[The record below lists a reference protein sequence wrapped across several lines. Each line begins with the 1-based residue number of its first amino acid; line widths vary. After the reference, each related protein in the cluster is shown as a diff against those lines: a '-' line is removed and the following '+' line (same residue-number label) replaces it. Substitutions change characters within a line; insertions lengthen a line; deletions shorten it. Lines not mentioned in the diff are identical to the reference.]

1 MSYSNRFFLR
11 RRTKELGVYALLGYR
26 KTTVLSLLTTEN
38 LLVCFGAF
46 IVGILLGSFFH
57 KGIVFGITKLLD
69 LSINNSKIPFFNV
82 NAISK
87 TACFIF
93 AIVIV
98 LMLSNSRFLFKT
110 SLMGLVR
117 FEKSAERK
125 MKFHAVPAIVGFCCI
140 ILGYVL
146 ALDILRGDKSVW
158 FSIGYTPIAM
168 LTLVLVVVGTIL
180 FISSFLP
187 FVVHISKNNK
197 RKFYT
202 ETKII
207 TSPNFIYRM
216 RSNSKTLIMLTL
228 LSAATLT
235 VSSVM
240 ALSLYYPIAAV
251 SRMAPSEIE
260 CRIENESEIDAIKQ
274 IVNEHSSK
282 NDVSF
287 LQTNI
292 YKVTS
297 TSEQVP
303 LEYSAGSSKGDSDNE
318 KILRNAGFECISY
331 SNYMALLEAQGK
343 KGALEQIGEL
353 HDSECILV
361 KYQPASDN
369 DESIHGIILKEQ
381 NSLPLSAVFSNRQL
395 TLLIFSGVIIFSLI
409 AIILNGGYS
418 LLFIM
423 LDALFAFLYVCNIAL
438 DFNFKKGHNKIIKES
453 KYHVA
458 LQQLQREEQLNLEFA
473 NFLHDDIL
481 QDLLSVKNM
490 MKKADRPEVQKI
502 ITETLDN
509 MNTYIREQMQ
519 DYHPTL
525 LPKLTIK
532 ENYQNLLDGIS
543 QSFPNRNLCVSF
555 DCSDSLFLVEPYNIF
570 VYRLLKELVTNVY
583 KHSTGEKAWI
593 TLTQDNGI
601 IILSVSDNGT
611 VDADVLS
618 SADRLKHR
626 GLAMITERVN
636 DMDGSVTISNNHPHG
651 ICVQT
656 ILPMKG
662 DVSYQHFVSR

>member
-1 MSYSNRFFLR
+1 MKQTILKLLLFINSILLIAYMGLTAHADFHLNTRGVIPLFLSSLLLIDVTYVSSCNIRENKIISLFCSLLALESWYILLAASGNSITNTIFFALSPVIWCVSIKFILMFLFQNSGYKYQKLINLCLTGTCIFALIGVLVSSKIFFL
-11 RRTKELGVYALLGYR
+11 LY
-26 KTTVLSLLTTEN
+26 
-38 LLVCFGAF
+38 F
-46 IVGILLGSFFH
+46 IQFMASWL
-57 KGIVFGITKLLD
+57 
-69 LSINNSKIPFFNV
+69 
-82 NAISK
+82 
-87 TACFIF
+87 CFIF
-93 AIVIV
+93 TVIYHRKRVAFVFKSEWRHIIFSLIAVIV
-98 LMLSNSRFLFKT
+98 LFLTYYFSTMRVPEHLSNFGVYIPILLFW
-110 SLMGLVR
+110 V
-117 FEKSAERK
+117 
-125 MKFHAVPAIVGFCCI
+125 
-140 ILGYVL
+140 
-146 ALDILRGDKSVW
+146 
-158 FSIGYTPIAM
+158 
-168 LTLVLVVVGTIL
+168 
-180 FISSFLP
+180 
-187 FVVHISKNNK
+187 
-197 RKFYT
+197 
-202 ETKII
+202 
-207 TSPNFIYRM
+207 
-216 RSNSKTLIMLTL
+216 
-228 LSAATLT
+228 
-235 VSSVM
+235 
-240 ALSLYYPIAAV
+240 
-251 SRMAPSEIE
+251 
-260 CRIENESEIDAIKQ
+260 
-274 IVNEHSSK
+274 
-282 NDVSF
+282 
-287 LQTNI
+287 
-292 YKVTS
+292 
-297 TSEQVP
+297 
-303 LEYSAGSSKGDSDNE
+303 
-318 KILRNAGFECISY
+318 
-331 SNYMALLEAQGK
+331 
-343 KGALEQIGEL
+343 
-353 HDSECILV
+353 
-361 KYQPASDN
+361 
-369 DESIHGIILKEQ
+369 SIHGIILKEQ

-502 ITETLDN
+502 ITETLNN
-509 MNTYIREQMQ
+509 MNAYIREQMQ

-543 QSFPNRNLCVSF
+543 QSFPNRNICVSF

-570 VYRLLKELVTNVY
+570 VCRLLKELVTNVY

-626 GLAMITERVN
+626 GLAMITERVK

>member
-1 MSYSNRFFLR
+1 MKQTILRLLLFINSILLIAYMGLTAHSDLHLNTRGVIPLFLSSLLLIDVTYVSSCNIRENKTISLFCGLLALESWYILLAASGNSITHTIFFALSPVIWCVFIKFLLMFLFQNSGYKYQKSINFCLTGTCICTLIGVLVSSKIFFL
-11 RRTKELGVYALLGYR
+11 LY
-26 KTTVLSLLTTEN
+26 
-38 LLVCFGAF
+38 F
-46 IVGILLGSFFH
+46 IQFMASWI
-57 KGIVFGITKLLD
+57 
-69 LSINNSKIPFFNV
+69 
-82 NAISK
+82 
-87 TACFIF
+87 CFIF
-93 AIVIV
+93 TVIYHRKRVAFVFKSEWKHIIFSLIAVIV
-98 LMLSNSRFLFKT
+98 LFLTYYFSTMRVPEHLSNFGVYIPILLFW
-110 SLMGLVR
+110 V
-117 FEKSAERK
+117 
-125 MKFHAVPAIVGFCCI
+125 
-140 ILGYVL
+140 
-146 ALDILRGDKSVW
+146 SV
-158 FSIGYTPIAM
+158 
-168 LTLVLVVVGTIL
+168 
-180 FISSFLP
+180 
-187 FVVHISKNNK
+187 
-197 RKFYT
+197 
-202 ETKII
+202 
-207 TSPNFIYRM
+207 
-216 RSNSKTLIMLTL
+216 
-228 LSAATLT
+228 
-235 VSSVM
+235 
-240 ALSLYYPIAAV
+240 
-251 SRMAPSEIE
+251 
-260 CRIENESEIDAIKQ
+260 
-274 IVNEHSSK
+274 
-282 NDVSF
+282 
-287 LQTNI
+287 
-292 YKVTS
+292 
-297 TSEQVP
+297 
-303 LEYSAGSSKGDSDNE
+303 
-318 KILRNAGFECISY
+318 
-331 SNYMALLEAQGK
+331 
-343 KGALEQIGEL
+343 
-353 HDSECILV
+353 
-361 KYQPASDN
+361 
-369 DESIHGIILKEQ
+369 HGIILKEH
-381 NSLPLSAVFSNRQL
+381 NSLPLSAVFNNRQL

-409 AIILNGGYS
+409 AILLDGGYS

-423 LDALFAFLYVCNIAL
+423 LDALFVFLYICNIAL
-438 DFNFKKGHNKIIKES
+438 DFSFKKGQNKIISES

-543 QSFPNRNLCVSF
+543 QSFPNRNICVSF

-626 GLAMITERVN
+626 GLAMITERVK

>member
-1 MSYSNRFFLR
+1 MNNLSMALKNLKKNFSFYALYLLSVSFVITVFFAFTSFSMNTVMLPLFLSSLLLIDVTYVSSCNIRENKTISLFCGLLALESWYILLAASGNSITNTIFFALSPVIWCVSIKFILMFLFQNSGYKYQKLINLCLTGTCIFALIGVLVSSKIFFL
-11 RRTKELGVYALLGYR
+11 LY
-26 KTTVLSLLTTEN
+26 
-38 LLVCFGAF
+38 F
-46 IVGILLGSFFH
+46 IQFMASWL
-57 KGIVFGITKLLD
+57 
-69 LSINNSKIPFFNV
+69 
-82 NAISK
+82 
-87 TACFIF
+87 CFIF
-93 AIVIV
+93 TVIYHRKRVAFVFKSEWRHIIFSLIAVIV
-98 LMLSNSRFLFKT
+98 LFLTYYFSTMRVPEHLSNFGVYIPILLFW
-110 SLMGLVR
+110 V
-117 FEKSAERK
+117 
-125 MKFHAVPAIVGFCCI
+125 
-140 ILGYVL
+140 
-146 ALDILRGDKSVW
+146 
-158 FSIGYTPIAM
+158 
-168 LTLVLVVVGTIL
+168 
-180 FISSFLP
+180 
-187 FVVHISKNNK
+187 
-197 RKFYT
+197 
-202 ETKII
+202 
-207 TSPNFIYRM
+207 
-216 RSNSKTLIMLTL
+216 
-228 LSAATLT
+228 
-235 VSSVM
+235 
-240 ALSLYYPIAAV
+240 
-251 SRMAPSEIE
+251 
-260 CRIENESEIDAIKQ
+260 
-274 IVNEHSSK
+274 
-282 NDVSF
+282 
-287 LQTNI
+287 
-292 YKVTS
+292 
-297 TSEQVP
+297 
-303 LEYSAGSSKGDSDNE
+303 
-318 KILRNAGFECISY
+318 
-331 SNYMALLEAQGK
+331 
-343 KGALEQIGEL
+343 
-353 HDSECILV
+353 
-361 KYQPASDN
+361 
-369 DESIHGIILKEQ
+369 SIHGIILKEQ